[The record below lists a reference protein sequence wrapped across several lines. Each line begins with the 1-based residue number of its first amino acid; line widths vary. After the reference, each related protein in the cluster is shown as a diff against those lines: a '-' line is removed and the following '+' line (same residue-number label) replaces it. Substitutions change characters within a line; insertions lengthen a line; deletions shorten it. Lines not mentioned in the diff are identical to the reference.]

1 MPENIIDYS
10 IIIPV
15 YYNEEALAAT
25 FSELLRDVIA
35 KFPDRRPEIIFVDD
49 GSGDGSL
56 AELLRLHEQHP
67 KLVRVVKLTR
77 NFGQVSALLAGFSLA
92 RGTCVVAMSADGQEP
107 AERINEMLKAH
118 FEEKYEVVVC
128 TRETRAESR
137 YRTVTSRLF
146 YSMLRKLAFAEMPV
160 QGFDFFLLGRNA
172 LSAILR
178 NREAHPFLQGQILWT
193 GFQPKF
199 IAYHRRTRLH
209 GKSRWTFGRK
219 LTYLIDGVIGYSF
232 FPIRLISLIGFL
244 IALAGFAYAALIVV
258 MKILGGI
265 QIRGWAPL
273 MIVVLVLSGFQML
286 MLGIIG
292 EYVWRTLA
300 QSRNRAPYLIE
311 KVHEDRE
318 N

>member
-10 IIIPV
+10 IVIPV
-15 YYNEEALAAT
+15 YFNEGTLSST
-25 FSELLRDVIA
+25 FSELARDVIA
-35 KFPDRRPEIIFVDD
+35 KSPNRRAEIIFVDD

-56 AELLRLHEQHP
+56 AEMTRLYEQNP
-67 KLVRVVKLTR
+67 KLIRVVKLTR

-92 RGTCVVAMSADGQEP
+92 RGKCVIAMSADGQEP
-107 AERINEMLKAH
+107 PERINEMLKAH
-118 FEEKYEVVVC
+118 FEEKYEVVIC

-137 YRTVTSRLF
+137 YRTLTSRIF
-146 YSMLRKLAFAEMPV
+146 YAMLRKLSFTEMPI
-160 QGFDFFLLGRNA
+160 QGFDFFLLGRNVLA
-172 LSAILR
+172 AILR

-199 IAYHRRTRLH
+199 IGYHRRSRLQ

-232 FPIRLISLIGFL
+232 FPIRLISFIGFL
-244 IALAGFAYAALIVV
+244 IALAGFAYAAFIVIL
-258 MKILGGI
+258 KITGGI
-265 QIRGWAPL
+265 QIKGWAPL

-311 KVHEDRE
+311 KIYEDYE